1 MRGSPNVLRAL
12 TYGSGLVA
20 WELLVRASST
30 PERYPSP
37 LGVVRSLGVRMQS
50 GELPIAVEQ
59 SLSRIVVAFCIAAV
73 VGTIIGVAM
82 GRVPAIDRGLS
93 PIVNA
98 LRSIAPIALI
108 PVAVLW
114 LGVTGAAAIFIVV
127 YAAIFPVILNA
138 SQAARS
144 MDRRLLNAASTLG
157 ASHSTILR
165 RVVLR
170 AAAPSII
177 TGARIAMGF
186 AWASIVAAELAMG
199 IKLEAGGRVEAGLGQ
214 LMVSTLY
221 LDRDVNALV
230 LYMVV
235 IGLIGIAIDRG
246 LRFAYRRAA
255 PWEFA

>member
-1 MRGSPNVLRAL
+1 MNFSPALLRA
-12 TYGSGLVA
+12 TVYGGGLVL
-20 WELLVRASST
+20 WEWLVRNAQN
-30 PERYPSP
+30 PARYPSP
-37 LGVVRSLGVRMQS
+37 SGVFASFKERVAS
-50 GELPIAVEQ
+50 GELPTAVEQ
-59 SLSRIVVAFCIAAV
+59 SLSRILIAFVIAAV
-73 VGTIIGVAM
+73 VGVAIGVAM
-82 GRVPAIDRGLS
+82 GRLPWIGRALS

-108 PVAVLW
+108 PMAVLW
-114 LGVTGAAAIFIVV
+114 FGVTGSAAIFIVV

-138 SQAARS
+138 TQAAQNI
-144 MDRRLLNAASTLG
+144 DTRLLNAARTLG
-157 ASHSTILR
+157 ANRWTILR

-170 AAAPSII
+170 SSAPAII

-199 IKLEAGGRVEAGLGQ
+199 IKLEAGGKVEAGLGQ

-230 LYMVV
+230 LYMLVIGV
-235 IGLIGIAIDRG
+235 IGLTIDRG

>member
-1 MRGSPNVLRAL
+1 MISAPNLLRFSVYGGAL
-12 TYGSGLVA
+12 II
-20 WELLVRASST
+20 WELLVRASES
-30 PERYPSP
+30 PERFPTP
-37 LGVVRSLGVRMQS
+37 VGVFNSFLNRMQT

-59 SLSRIVVAFCIAAV
+59 SVSRILIAFFIAAIAGV
-73 VGTIIGVAM
+73 IIGVAM
-82 GRVPAIDRGLS
+82 GRMPALDRGLS

-108 PVAVLW
+108 PMAVLW
-114 LGVTGAAAIFIVV
+114 FGVTGAAAIFIVV

-138 SQAARS
+138 SQAART
-144 MDRRLLNAASTLG
+144 MDRRLLHAAQTLG
-157 ASHSTILR
+157 ASRTTILL

-170 AAAPSII
+170 SAAPSII

-230 LYMVV
+230 LYMLV
-235 IGLIGIAIDRG
+235 IGLTGIVIDRG

>member
-1 MRGSPNVLRAL
+1 MRIPIILLRVLI
-12 TYGSGLVA
+12 YGG
-20 WELLVRASST
+20 LLVIWEALVRSSIN

-37 LGVVRSLGVRMQS
+37 VGVAQAFFARMQS
-50 GELPIAVEQ
+50 GELQIAVEQ
-59 SLSRIVVAFCIAAV
+59 SLSRIVIAFVIAAV
-73 VGTIIGVAM
+73 VGTMIGVAM
-82 GRVPAIDRGLS
+82 GRVPVIDRALS

-108 PVAVLW
+108 PMAVLW
-114 LGVTGAAAIFIVV
+114 LGVTGAAAVFIVV

-138 SQAARS
+138 SQASRNL
-144 MDRRLLNAASTLG
+144 DRRLLHAAQTLG
-157 ASHSTILR
+157 AGKSTILS

-177 TGARIAMGF
+177 TGARISMGF

-230 LYMVV
+230 LYMLV
-235 IGLIGIAIDRG
+235 IGLIGIVIDRV
-246 LRFAYRRAA
+246 LRLAYRRAA